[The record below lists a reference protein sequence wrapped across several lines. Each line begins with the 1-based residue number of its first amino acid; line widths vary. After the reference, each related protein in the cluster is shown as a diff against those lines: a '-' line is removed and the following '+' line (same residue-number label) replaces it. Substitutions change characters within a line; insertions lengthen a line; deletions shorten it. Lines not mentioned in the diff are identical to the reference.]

1 MDLSYNDNTTS
12 EGTMRTFGKR
22 SLASVAS
29 VAVSFA
35 QFGAAFGLI
44 VATVLT
50 AIVPFSS
57 RTVTVTVP
65 VSFAIDTPDQVLGG
79 RANYG
84 FEFREPREQK
94 AHVGIKTVDRLAG
107 SLKVPTTNKYFI
119 AANGAVFIA
128 ILLFAWFVLG
138 KLRAVLHTLVE
149 KQPFA
154 PENAARIRWI
164 GLSVIAGE
172 LAYSAIVFAEN
183 VYARAHVTVPGVTF
197 DFLPRVD
204 FGILVC
210 GLIIVLIS
218 EVFRA
223 GTRLDEEQSLT
234 I

>member
-1 MDLSYNDNTTS
+1 
-12 EGTMRTFGKR
+12 MRTFGRR

-29 VAVSFA
+29 FFVSLA

-44 VATVLT
+44 VAIILT

-57 RTVTVTVP
+57 RTINVTVP

-79 RANYG
+79 RASYG

-94 AHVGIKTVDRLAG
+94 ARAGIKTVDRLAG
-107 SLKVPTTNKYFI
+107 SLKIPTTNKAFI
-119 AANGAVFIA
+119 AANGAVFIG
-128 ILLFAWFVLG
+128 LLFFAWFVLG
-138 KLRAVLHTLVE
+138 KLRAVLHTLVDQ
-149 KQPFA
+149 QPFV

-183 VYARAHVTVPGVTF
+183 IYARAHVTIPGVTF

-204 FGILVC
+204 FWILIC

-234 I
+234 V